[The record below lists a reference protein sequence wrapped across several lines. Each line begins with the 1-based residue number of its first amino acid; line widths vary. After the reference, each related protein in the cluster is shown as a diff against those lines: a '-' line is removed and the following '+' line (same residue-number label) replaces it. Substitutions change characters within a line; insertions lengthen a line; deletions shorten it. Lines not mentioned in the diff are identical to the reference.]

1 MTDSEAKDLKVA
13 ISARFPDSEVTV
25 TPYPRGGDIIVATE
39 GEKVRRYE
47 IDDDYLTS
55 PIVRLLVNGRV

>member
-1 MTDSEAKDLKVA
+1 MNATEAKDLKRA
-13 ISARFPDSEVTV
+13 ISAQFPDSEVTV
-25 TPYPRGGDIIVATE
+25 TPYPDGGDIIVATE